1 MRQSVNEA
9 PPEATGA
16 ARRGSTVLVA
26 VSVILLAVNLRPA
39 LVAVSP
45 LLGNIRA
52 DTGMS
57 ATTAGLL
64 TTLPVVCFGVLSP
77 FAPRIGDRL
86 GANVALLL
94 AMVVLVAGTA
104 LRLLPSMTALL
115 LGSVVI
121 GLALAVANVLLPSV
135 IKREFPSRAALMSGV
150 YSMSMFGGAA
160 LAAGVTV
167 PVQHAADLGWR
178 AALAFWGLLG
188 VAGVLVWLPQVS
200 RRAGAPARVAENRP
214 VRGLWRHPVAWAVAV
229 FFTGTT
235 LIFYASSAWLPT
247 MLTDAG
253 LPSGTA
259 GWMLSFMSLVAI
271 AGAFFTPILTGR
283 NVPSGVL
290 VVLSALLT
298 MAGFA
303 GVLTAPETAT
313 YLWMALL
320 GLGQGAMLS
329 LSVLFFV
336 LRAPDAR
343 HTAQLSSMSQC
354 AGYILG
360 SVGPSAVGAVHQ
372 WTGDWTVPLV
382 VLIVLGI
389 PMIWSGLGSARK
401 RYASYEIT

>member
-1 MRQSVNEA
+1 M
-9 PPEATGA
+9 
-16 ARRGSTVLVA
+16 
-26 VSVILLAVNLRPA
+26 SVILLAVNLRPA

-45 LLGNIRA
+45 LLGAIRA

-77 FAPRIGDRL
+77 FAPRIGNRL

-104 LRLLPSMTALL
+104 VRLLPSMTALL

-178 AALAFWGLLG
+178 TALGFWGLLG
-188 VAGVLVWLPQVS
+188 VLGVLVWLPQVP
-200 RRAGAPARVAENRP
+200 RRTGAAGAPARPADNRP
-214 VRGLWRHPVAWAVAV
+214 VRGLWKHPVAWAVAV

-253 LPSGTA
+253 MPSGTA

-290 VVLSALLT
+290 VVLSVLLT

-303 GVLTAPETAT
+303 GVLAAPATAT

-372 WTGDWTVPLV
+372 WTGDWAVPLV